1 MFPFLFFFFLG
12 YPPKRPVNNDNQQ
25 QWSLLLW
32 NLLHQMAQGSLQSGR
47 SQGQSS
53 TLHSEPWDTLLRQ
66 NVRSHA
72 KEHRC
77 QLMNRLPLAKT
88 GTTERQKEWWMWS
101 IETHQIYKI
110 PEFTV
115 TTRGGEAWRE
125 KEGQTETERQT
136 QGTRLNWKLQNT
148 NFYLFW
154 NLAIKRKEC
163 LPL

>member
-1 MFPFLFFFFLG
+1 MITNSSGPFSYGTFSTKWHRDLCRVAGLKARAALYTVSLG
-12 YPPKRPVNNDNQQ
+12 TPCYY
-25 QWSLLLW
+25 
-32 NLLHQMAQGSLQSGR
+32 HF
-47 SQGQSS
+47 
-53 TLHSEPWDTLLRQ
+53 Q

-125 KEGQTETERQT
+125 RGTETERQT

-148 NFYLFW
+148 NFTFFETWQL
-154 NLAIKRKEC
+154 KGKEC